1 MSLADRLDTY
11 QQRHR
16 WAGFPLAVVYK
27 YVDDQGTFLAALL
40 THYAFVSLFP
50 LLLLLA
56 SILGIALRGNPEL
69 QQQVLDS
76 TLSQFPI
83 IGETLGKPEQLGA
96 RGLGLAIGLAGALY
110 GGVKVAQA
118 LQHVMNTVWAVP
130 RHRRPD
136 PFRSRLRSVLL
147 LVTVGL
153 SLVVTTVLTG
163 LVASAGAFGSSA
175 GGGTRAAVLAVTV
188 TMNTA
193 LFLVGFRLT
202 TARPLTLSQIAP
214 GAIAAAVLWQALQAL
229 GAAYV
234 GTVVKQ
240 AEAANGVFALVLGLL
255 AWMYLAA
262 VGVVLCAEV
271 NVVRA
276 RRLWPRALLTP
287 FTDVVDLTSA
297 DKRAYAQQA
306 VAQQAKGFESV
317 EVTFAD
323 DGQHATARRKR
334 ARR

>member
-1 MSLADRLDTY
+1 MTFLDRLDDF

-50 LLLLLA
+50 LLLLLT
-56 SILGIALRGNPEL
+56 SVLGIVLRDDPEL
-69 QQQVLDS
+69 QAQVVDS
-76 TLSQFPI
+76 ALRQVPL
-83 IGETLGKPEQLGA
+83 IGEQLGEPEGLGA

-118 LQHVMNTVWAVP
+118 LQHVMNTVWSVP

-136 PFRSRLRSVLL
+136 PLRSRLRSLL
-147 LVTVGL
+147 LLLTVGV
-153 SLVVTTVLTG
+153 S
-163 LVASAGAFGSSA
+163 LVASTVLSGLVSSA
-175 GGGTRAAVLAVTV
+175 VSIGGGTGAQGAVLVVSVAT
-188 TMNTA
+188 NA
-193 LFLVGFRLT
+193 LLFLAGFRLS
-202 TARPLTLSQIAP
+202 TARALRFGQLAP
-214 GAIAAAVLWQALQAL
+214 GALAAAVLWQLLQAL
-229 GAAYV
+229 GTRYV
-234 GTVVKQ
+234 GAVVQ
-240 AEAANGVFALVLGLL
+240 SAEAANGVFALVLGLL

-276 RRLWPRALLTP
+276 RGLYPRALLTP
-287 FTDVVDLTSA
+287 FTDAVDLTTA

-317 EVTFAD
+317 EVHFAD
-323 DGQHATARRKR
+323 DGQHASATRRGDG
-334 ARR
+334 

>member
-1 MSLADRLDTY
+1 MTLLDRLDDF
-11 QQRHR
+11 QQEHR

-50 LLLLLA
+50 LLLLFA
-56 SILGIALRGNPEL
+56 SVLGIVLRGDPGL
-69 QQQVLDS
+69 QQRVLDS
-76 TLSQFPI
+76 ALGQFPV
-83 IGETLGKPEQLGA
+83 IGEQLVEPERLGA
-96 RGLGLAIGLAGALY
+96 SGLGLAVGLAGALY
-110 GGVKVAQA
+110 GGVKVTQA

-136 PFRSRLRSVLL
+136 PLRSRLRSLLL
-147 LVTVGL
+147 LVTVGV
-153 SLVVTTVLTG
+153 SLVVTTVLSG
-163 LVASAGAFGSSA
+163 LVSSAAHFGSSA
-175 GGGTRAAVLAVTV
+175 GAGTRVAVLAVSV
-188 TMNTA
+188 AMNA
-193 LFLVGFRLT
+193 VLFLAGFRLT
-202 TARPLTLSQIAP
+202 TARRLRLRQIAP
-214 GAIAAAVLWQALQAL
+214 GAVAAAVLWQLLQA
-229 GAAYV
+229 GGTRYV

-255 AWMYLAA
+255 AWIYLAA

-276 RRLWPRALLTP
+276 RKLYPRALLTP

-317 EVTFAD
+317 EVHFAD
-323 DGQHATARRKR
+323 DGQHASARRR
-334 ARR
+334 GDA